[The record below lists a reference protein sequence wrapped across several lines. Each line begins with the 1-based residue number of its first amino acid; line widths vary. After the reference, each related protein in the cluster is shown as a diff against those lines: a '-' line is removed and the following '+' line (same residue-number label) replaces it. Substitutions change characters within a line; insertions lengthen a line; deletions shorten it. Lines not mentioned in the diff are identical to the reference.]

1 MPSKKERRK
10 NFASERNKEYHRIAI
25 AELVE
30 AWLSSETSFP
40 RKVFF
45 SLSKSLLWNL
55 CMEIWDS
62 DLGKPGVSELLG
74 EDLKAKDVAVGEL
87 AKLDPLED

>member
-1 MPSKKERRK
+1 M
-10 NFASERNKEYHRIAI
+10 AI

-30 AWLSSETSFP
+30 AWLSSEISLP

-55 CMEIWDS
+55 CKEVWDS
-62 DLGKPGVSELLG
+62 DFGKPGVSELLG
-74 EDLKAKDVAVGEL
+74 EDLMDKDVAVGEL
-87 AKLDPLED
+87 DKLDPLDD